1 MQIFHENDF
10 AKIISVNFTFY
21 NLRSIKLIILSFRIT
36 YYKIRKIK
44 KPKPEHVLQ
53 FRFLK
58 LLIKCGILNH
68 KDMAFPPPNS
78 STGPQ
83 GIY

>member
-10 AKIISVNFTFY
+10 AKFISVNFTFY

-44 KPKPEHVLQ
+44 NRNQ
-53 FRFLK
+53 SMYSNFGF
-58 LLIKCGILNH
+58 
-68 KDMAFPPPNS
+68 
-78 STGPQ
+78 
-83 GIY
+83 

>member
-10 AKIISVNFTFY
+10 AKFISVNFTFY

-44 KPKPEHVLQ
+44 KTETRACTPISVFEIVNK
-53 FRFLK
+53 
-58 LLIKCGILNH
+58 
-68 KDMAFPPPNS
+68 MWNS
-78 STGPQ
+78 KS
-83 GIY
+83 

>member
-10 AKIISVNFTFY
+10 AKFISVNFTFY

-44 KPKPEHVLQ
+44 TETRACTPISVFEIVNK
-53 FRFLK
+53 
-58 LLIKCGILNH
+58 
-68 KDMAFPPPNS
+68 MWNS
-78 STGPQ
+78 KS
-83 GIY
+83 